1 MGLHCSSY
9 TTLAG
14 HPSHVTRPSRW
25 IGRLAVV
32 ASLYPW
38 SLVVLTAIHLVA
50 PARNG
55 PLALTE
61 VFAPHLF
68 LAVVLLV
75 PLSALATSRALRI
88 GVAVA
93 FSLALARFGPD
104 VLSFPA
110 AAPSADETVVTLLSW
125 NLEAGE
131 AGAADLLDVLR
142 TTDADVVA
150 LQELTPEH
158 AAALEADADVRAR
171 FPSRALE
178 PEAGVAGIG
187 VLSRWTIVRSVATT
201 EPVSIRAVLD
211 IGGGGEL
218 VVINAHPY
226 PPGYR
231 IGPIV
236 PLPLRYGANTR
247 DAEIRRI
254 REAIDA
260 DLAAGQRLVV
270 IGDFNLTDREPA
282 YGDLVGGLW
291 DAHREVGFGP
301 GATWRPGVVDFL
313 PFGVLRID
321 HVFGGPRTRPLTIG
335 EDCAPRHSDHCIVRA
350 TVAIR

>member
-1 MGLHCSSY
+1 
-9 TTLAG
+9 
-14 HPSHVTRPSRW
+14 VTRSSPW

-32 ASLYPW
+32 LAVYPW
-38 SLVVLTAIHLVA
+38 SLVVLTVIHIVA

-68 LAVVLLV
+68 LVVVLLV
-75 PLSALATSRALRI
+75 PLSALAMSRALRI

-93 FSLALARFGPD
+93 LVLAFARFGPN

-110 AAPSADETVVTLLSW
+110 TAPFAYETVATLLSW

-131 AGAADLLDVLR
+131 AAAADLLDVLH
-142 TTDADVVA
+142 TTDADVIA
-150 LQELTPEH
+150 LQELTPDH
-158 AAALEADADVRAR
+158 AAAIEGDADVRAR
-171 FPSRALE
+171 FPSRVLA
-178 PEAGVAGIG
+178 PEMGVAGIG
-187 VLSRWTIVRSVATT
+187 VLSRWPIVRSAATT
-201 EPVSIRAVLD
+201 EPVSMRVVLD
-211 IGGGGEL
+211 MGNAGEL

-231 IGPIV
+231 IGPIL
-236 PLPLRYGANTR
+236 PIPLRYGTNTR
-247 DAEIRRI
+247 DAEMRRI
-254 REAIDA
+254 REVIDS
-260 DLAAGQRLVV
+260 DLAAGGRLVV

-291 DAHREVGFGP
+291 DAHREVGLGL
-301 GATWRPGVVDFL
+301 GATWRPGAVDFL

-321 HVFGGPRTRPLTIG
+321 HVFGGPGTRPLTIG

-350 TVAIR
+350 RVAIR